1 MGDSHG
7 MGPFVHLTPADA
19 RRVPW
24 RNGRGVT
31 EELAIGPAG
40 ATFEAGDFAW
50 RVARAGVVEDG
61 PFSAF
66 PGFDRVLVVTEG
78 AGLRLVHGDAPP
90 TTLPPRVAHRF
101 RGDEPTSAALVA
113 GPVRDLN
120 VLARRGVCAADAE
133 VRAAGRPSAVVVG
146 PGVGLVHAVGGTV
159 TVEGPAGAARL
170 APGDSL
176 CATDLRAATSLRVSG
191 DDGACVIVVRV
202 TPAGG
207 ARAGAAPR

>member
-1 MGDSHG
+1 MD
-7 MGPFVHLTPADA
+7 PFVHLTPADA

-31 EELAIGPAG
+31 EEMAIGPAG

-66 PGFDRVLVVTEG
+66 PGFDRVLVVTDG
-78 AGLRLVHGDAPP
+78 AGLRLVHGGAPAV
-90 TTLPPRVAHRF
+90 TLAPRVAHPF

-120 VLARRGVCAADAE
+120 VLARRGVCVAE
-133 VRAAGRPSAVVVG
+133 VEVVAAARVAEVAFA
-146 PGVGLVHAVGGTV
+146 PGVALVHAVGGV
-159 TVEGPAGAARL
+159 VVVAGAGGRVRL
-170 APGDSL
+170 SPGDSL
-176 CATDLRAATSLRVSG
+176 CAADLRAATTVRVSVA
-191 DDGACVIVVRV
+191 DGACAIVVRV
-202 TPAGG
+202 AWTAA
-207 ARAGAAPR
+207 AR

>member
-1 MGDSHG
+1 MRRPVGDSHG
-7 MGPFVHLTPADA
+7 MDPFVHLTPADA

-66 PGFDRVLVVTEG
+66 QGFDRVLVVTEG
-78 AGLRLVHGDAPP
+78 AGLRLVHGDAPAV
-90 TTLPPRVAHRF
+90 TLAPRVAHRF
-101 RGDEPTSAALVA
+101 RGDEGTSAALVA

-120 VLARRGVCAADAE
+120 VLARRGVCVADVE
-133 VRAAGRPSAVVVG
+133 VVAAGRAAQVTFA
-146 PGVGLVHAVGGTV
+146 PGIALVHAVGGAV
-159 TVEGPAGAARL
+159 VVAGAGGSVRL
-170 APGDSL
+170 AAGDTL
-176 CATDLRAATSLRVSG
+176 CAADLRVATTVSVNAA
-191 DDGACVIVVRV
+191 DGACAVVVRV
-202 TPAGG
+202 AWTAA
-207 ARAGAAPR
+207 AR